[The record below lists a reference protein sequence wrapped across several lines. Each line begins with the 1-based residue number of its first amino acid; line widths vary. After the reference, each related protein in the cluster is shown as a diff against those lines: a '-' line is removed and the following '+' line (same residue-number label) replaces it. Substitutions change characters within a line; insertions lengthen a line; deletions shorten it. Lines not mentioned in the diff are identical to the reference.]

1 MARAT
6 FTAVEDSRLAPRRW
20 LDWRMVS
27 AVIVAA
33 GSGTRMGA
41 DKLFLEVAGLPVV
54 GHTWRRFD
62 RHPEIDEVV
71 LVIRKESL
79 ADFEALAEQIAPTK
93 PHRFVEGGHER
104 QDSVSNGLAAVNAD
118 CEWVA
123 IQDGARPC
131 TPGAAITDTLAAARE
146 IGAAVTAGKVIDT
159 LKEADGAGRI
169 ARNVNRTHLWAVQTP
184 QIFALEIIRNAMAAV
199 REQGASVTDDTAA
212 CELISQP
219 VALVDG
225 EGPNPKVTTSSDLLW
240 VELLLRQ

>member
-1 MARAT
+1 VARTALA
-6 FTAVEDSRLAPRRW
+6 AVEDSRLAARRW
-20 LDWRMVS
+20 LDCRMVS

-93 PHRFVEGGHER
+93 PHRFVEGGQER

>member
-71 LVIRKESL
+71 LVIRKESR

-93 PHRFVEGGHER
+93 PHRFVEGGQER

>member
-1 MARAT
+1 MARTALA
-6 FTAVEDSRLAPRRW
+6 AVEDSRLAPRRW

-93 PHRFVEGGHER
+93 PHRFVGGGQER

>member
-1 MARAT
+1 
-6 FTAVEDSRLAPRRW
+6 
-20 LDWRMVS
+20 MVS

-71 LVIRKESL
+71 LVIRKESR

-93 PHRFVEGGHER
+93 PHRFVEGGQER

-131 TPGAAITDTLAAARE
+131 TPAAAITDTLAAARE

>member
-6 FTAVEDSRLAPRRW
+6 FTAVEDSRLAARRW
-20 LDWRMVS
+20 LDCRMVS

-41 DKLFLEVAGLPVV
+41 DKLFLKVAGLPVV

-71 LVIRKESL
+71 LVIRKESR
-79 ADFEALAEQIAPTK
+79 ADFEVLAEQIAPTK
-93 PHRFVEGGHER
+93 PHRFVEGGQER

-131 TPGAAITDTLAAARE
+131 TPAAAITDTLAAARE